1 MFASLTEINH
11 ASEYRNSS
19 SKSFVSNDYSINDG
33 GYLVSGILTGVEV
46 ILVNSN
52 SDGIEQN
59 TSALQKYA
67 SILGESDKICTICAH
82 SSGKLQLASVILS
95 SDYLE
100 PYKSQLPKWDCFLS
114 EKSGLGSCYAD
125 RESDTLGNGRARDR
139 LFSNQESDAIIDR
152 INSRS
157 IIIITFVVTAQ
168 VLKVPH
174 QRPNNLSAIDRH
186 LISDYFDF

>member
-1 MFASLTEINH
+1 MLASLTEINH
-11 ASEYRNSS
+11 ASEYRNPPSR
-19 SKSFVSNDYSINDG
+19 SFVFTESSINDNR
-33 GYLVSGILTGVEV
+33 YFVSGILADEEV

-52 SDGIEQN
+52 SDGIEQI

-67 SILGESDKICTICAH
+67 SILGEIDKVCTICTD
-82 SSGKLQLASVILS
+82 SSGKQQLASVILS

-100 PYKSQLPKWDCFLS
+100 PYKSQLPKWDCSLS

-139 LFSNQESDAIIDR
+139 LFSNQESDAIIDP

-157 IIIITFVVTAQ
+157 IIIITFAVTAQ

-174 QRPNNLSAIDRH
+174 QRPNNLSAID
-186 LISDYFDF
+186 